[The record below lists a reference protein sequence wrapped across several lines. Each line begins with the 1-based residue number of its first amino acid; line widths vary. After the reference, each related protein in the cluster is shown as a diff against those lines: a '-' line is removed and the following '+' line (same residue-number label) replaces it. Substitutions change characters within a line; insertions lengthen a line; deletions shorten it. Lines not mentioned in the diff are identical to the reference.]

1 MKGILKIILTLVKKW
16 QQFKRKLRGQSID
29 DAAFEAIASGRAL
42 EEFCDTL
49 KAAGGSILY
58 GNPPQ
63 DPRSQAEAYRYL
75 ARLTRAGLEAFTEFS
90 DPEFPVLKR
99 MVHETVKLGADNPD
113 NYYQNAQISGD
124 YEYRIKGMRNDVFYL
139 GFFTQNGSYGSTGG
153 LAPCG
158 ALEGEDLKLE
168 DDGSF
173 EIIVSKVKKGKNWLK
188 LEDETSLLMVR
199 QTFMNR

>member
-1 MKGILKIILTLVKKW
+1 
-16 QQFKRKLRGQSID
+16 
-29 DAAFEAIASGRAL
+29 
-42 EEFCDTL
+42 
-49 KAAGGSILY
+49 
-58 GNPPQ
+58 
-63 DPRSQAEAYRYL
+63 
-75 ARLTRAGLEAFTEFS
+75 
-90 DPEFPVLKR
+90 
-99 MVHETVKLGADNPD
+99 
-113 NYYQNAQISGD
+113 
-124 YEYRIKGMRNDVFYL
+124 MRNDVFYL